1 MRILMIE
8 DEPLAAERLHI
19 LLQQY
24 DEGIKVLAVLD
35 SVASAI
41 GWLSSKPAPDLI
53 LMDIELAD
61 GKCFP
66 LLQHVH
72 PECPVV
78 FTTAYDQF
86 ALDAFQHLSLDY
98 LLKPVS
104 AETLARALNR
114 FNGLRKSKQEQ
125 EKPSFKKRF
134 LVKNG
139 TRMQFVGTEDISYF
153 FADGKQAFVVMKTGQ
168 KYPVD
173 LTLEKLESMLDPGQF
188 FRFSRKVI
196 GSVDAIRDIRQH
208 QNSRLRISLH
218 AGPHA
223 DEAIVSRERVQAFR
237 EWAETT

>member
-1 MRILMIE
+1 MRILIIE

-24 DEGIKVLAVLD
+24 DENIKVLAVLD
-35 SVASAI
+35 SVSAAI
-41 GWLSSKPAPDLI
+41 TWLVSKPAPDLI
-53 LMDIELAD
+53 LLDVELAD

-78 FTTAYDQF
+78 FITAYDEF

-104 AETLARALNR
+104 APSLARALNR
-114 FNGLRKSKQEQ
+114 FQSLRKNRPEQ
-125 EKPSFKKRF
+125 DKPGYKKRF
-134 LVKNG
+134 LVRNG
-139 TRMQFVGTEDISYF
+139 TRMQFVGIEDISYF

-168 KYPVD
+168 KYPID
-173 LTLEKLESMLDPGQF
+173 LTLEKLEHMLDPTQF

-196 GSVDAIRDIRQH
+196 GSVDAIREIRQH

-223 DEAIVSRERVQAFR
+223 DEAIVSRERVQAFK
-237 EWAETT
+237 EWAETH